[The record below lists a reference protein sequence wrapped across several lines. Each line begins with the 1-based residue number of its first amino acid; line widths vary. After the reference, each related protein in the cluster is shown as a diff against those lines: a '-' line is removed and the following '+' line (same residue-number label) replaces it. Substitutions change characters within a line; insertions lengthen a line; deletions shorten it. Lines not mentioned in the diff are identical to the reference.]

1 MSEIDD
7 TQPDDP
13 MTAEQEAAM
22 RLLTPAEIRRI
33 DDCLL
38 SNVSANWRKVA
49 RVFALTM
56 PQIPGIPL
64 AFLTVRIKHLVKSE
78 VLEAAGNL
86 NRMRFSEIR
95 KPEQKRPLPH
105 PPETRP

>member
-1 MSEIDD
+1 MTEVDD

-13 MTAEQEAAM
+13 MTPDEEAAM
-22 RLLTPAEIRRI
+22 RLLTPAQIQWV

-38 SNVSANWRKVA
+38 SNVSGRWRKVA

-56 PQIPGIPL
+56 PQLPDIPL
-64 AFLTVRIKHLVKSE
+64 AFLSLRVKHLAASGVI
-78 VLEAAGNL
+78 EAAGNL

-95 KPEQKRPLPH
+95 KSDQGVD
-105 PPETRP
+105 

>member
-1 MSEIDD
+1 MAEVDD

-13 MTAEQEAAM
+13 MTPEEEAAM
-22 RLLTPAEIRRI
+22 HLLTPAEIQQV

-38 SNVSANWRKVA
+38 ANISGNWRKVA

-56 PQIPGIPL
+56 PQLPGIPL
-64 AFLTVRIKHLVKSE
+64 AFLSVRIKQLAASG

-86 NRMRFSEIR
+86 DRMRYSEVR
-95 KPEQKRPLPH
+95 KRRLLKDDR
-105 PPETRP
+105 T